1 MAATPSD
8 SGSES
13 PSSSPSNSTCPAC
26 GEENVRLKNVNGML
40 ICDKCA
46 SKKFSSTVRKSI
58 QEAFDKQQNQM
69 RKEAYAR
76 RLQITK
82 QAYNALTRNK
92 PLEAVQLYE
101 KYLEVLNTRFRTTS
115 ENLHR
120 HLFDSK
126 KDEQELMLVTAV
138 FWDLARTLDK
148 IDGHENKFRLYLRK
162 YVDFSIGAKYMVL
175 SAETLRK
182 YIKDGKCKHIKDF
195 EQAHVALRTKLGKC
209 FIAGALYGED
219 AAETLLL
226 RKLRDERLEPTIP
239 GRAFVR
245 AYYALAPLSAR
256 WFASRPR
263 ASAWAARLISATV
276 LPIARQWITVPTRD
290 GRK

>member
-1 MAATPSD
+1 
-8 SGSES
+8 
-13 PSSSPSNSTCPAC
+13 
-26 GEENVRLKNVNGML
+26 
-40 ICDKCA
+40 
-46 SKKFSSTVRKSI
+46 
-58 QEAFDKQQNQM
+58 
-69 RKEAYAR
+69 
-76 RLQITK
+76 
-82 QAYNALTRNK
+82 
-92 PLEAVQLYE
+92 
-101 KYLEVLNTRFRTTS
+101 
-115 ENLHR
+115 
-120 HLFDSK
+120 
-126 KDEQELMLVTAV
+126 MLVTAV

-226 RKLRDERLEPTIP
+226 RKLRTNAWSPQP

-245 AYYALAPLSAR
+245 AYYALAPLRRAGSPA
-256 WFASRPR
+256 ASRIRMGRTPHLSD
-263 ASAWAARLISATV
+263 SAAHRPSVDNRTDA
-276 LPIARQWITVPTRD
+276 
-290 GRK
+290 